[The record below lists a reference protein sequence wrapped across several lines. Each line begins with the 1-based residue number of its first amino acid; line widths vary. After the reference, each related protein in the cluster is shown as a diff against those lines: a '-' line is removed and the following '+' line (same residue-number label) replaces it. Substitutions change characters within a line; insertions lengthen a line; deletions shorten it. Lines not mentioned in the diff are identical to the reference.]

1 MTLHTASEGISF
13 AREMEMATAAFYEE
27 LAQRFPAHAETF
39 GGYAAANAK
48 FVKNVERTY
57 YGVITDGIEGCYAF
71 RTLEPDDYV
80 LDVDLGDGDDL
91 APALAKAIKNEE
103 TLVAYYKEAAEQS
116 KGVMHDVPHAFLMVA
131 KKKVARIDELKALAA
146 S

>member
-13 AREMEMATAAFYEE
+13 AREMEEATAAFYEE
-27 LAQRFPAHAETF
+27 SAKRFPAHAEAF
-39 GGYAAANAK
+39 SGYAAANAK

-71 RTLEPDDYV
+71 RSLEPGDYV
-80 LDVDLGDGDDL
+80 LDVDLGGDVDL
-91 APALAKAIKNEE
+91 PGALAKAIKNEE

-116 KGVMHDVPHAFLMVA
+116 KGVMHDVPHAFLLIA
-131 KKKVARIDELKALAA
+131 KKKGQRIEELKALAA
-146 S
+146 K

>member
-13 AREMEMATAAFYEE
+13 AREMEEVTAGYYEE
-27 LAQRFPAHAETF
+27 LAKLFPAHAETF
-39 GGYAAANAK
+39 SAYAKANHK
-48 FVKNVERTY
+48 FVANVQRTY

-80 LDVDLGDGDDL
+80 IDVDLGGDLDL
-91 APALAKAIKNEE
+91 AGALAKAIKNEE

-131 KKKVARIDELKALAA
+131 KKKVARIEELKALAA
-146 S
+146 R

>member
-13 AREMEMATAAFYEE
+13 AREMEEATAAYYEE
-27 LAQRFPAHAETF
+27 LAKRFPDHAETF

-48 FVKNVERTY
+48 FVKNVQRTY

-71 RTLEPDDYV
+71 RSLEPDDYV
-80 LDVDLGDGDDL
+80 LDVEVGADVDL
-91 APALAKAIKNEE
+91 AGAVAKAVKNEE
-103 TLVAYYKEAAEQS
+103 TLVAYYQEAAEQS

-131 KKKVARIDELKALAA
+131 KKKNQRIEQLKELAA

>member
-13 AREMEMATAAFYEE
+13 AREMEEATAGYYEE
-27 LAQRFPAHAETF
+27 LAKVFPDHAERFTA
-39 GGYAAANAK
+39 YAAANAK
-48 FVKNVERTY
+48 FVKNVQRTY

-71 RTLEPDDYV
+71 KGIEPDDYV
-80 LDVDLGDGDDL
+80 IDVDVGDDIDL
-91 APALAKAIKNEE
+91 ATALAKAVKNEE
-103 TLVAYYKEAAEQS
+103 TIVAYYKEAAEQS
-116 KGVMHDVPHAFLMVA
+116 KGVMHDVPHAFLMVV